1 MTSNLSA
8 NQVVF
13 AFEDLEP
20 TIERVKLDGDEY
32 DTGSKRTNKEDAAAG
47 ATMEIYK
54 SLDSLSMENKIA
66 IKEAIETNLLSG
78 CLLGYPMVNTRVTV
92 VDGRWSNIRSKN
104 PLIFKQ
110 CVTQILRQAM
120 V

>member
-1 MTSNLSA
+1 MTSNLAA
-8 NQVVF
+8 NQIVF

-20 TIERVKLDGDEY
+20 QMERIKLDGDEY
-32 DTGSKRTNKEDAAAG
+32 DTGNKKSNKEDAAAG

-54 SLDSLSMENKIA
+54 SLDSLTLENRIA
-66 IKEAIETNLLSG
+66 IKEAIETNMLSG

-110 CVTQILRQAM
+110 AVT
-120 V
+120 